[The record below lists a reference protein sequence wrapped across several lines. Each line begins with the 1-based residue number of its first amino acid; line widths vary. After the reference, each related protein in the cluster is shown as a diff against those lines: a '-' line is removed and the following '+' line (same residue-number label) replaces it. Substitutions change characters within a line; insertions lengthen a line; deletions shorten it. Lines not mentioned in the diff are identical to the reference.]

1 MKTPLQASHGDRLRD
16 FIARKWPTAPVSY
29 HIRCRGV
36 LRRWPNPTILAL
48 ETLRRTQ
55 DDGLVLAVAFPSC
68 YRGSISRILRRRVR
82 KVRYV
87 SRCEEWYMTRCSHY
101 SVGPI
106 ARIAPNHLITSD
118 PELWT
123 RINAVRS
130 PYKRSSWY
138 YHAAR
143 FETGKDNV
151 FTECDND
158 RHDARR
164 KKMVSGVSQSSA
176 CAFRGI
182 SICRSRS
189 NMTTADPL

>member
-1 MKTPLQASHGDRLRD
+1 MPAVWYV
-16 FIARKWPTAPVSY
+16 FISSLAPDEYS
-29 HIRCRGV
+29 
-36 LRRWPNPTILAL
+36 
-48 ETLRRTQ
+48 
-55 DDGLVLAVAFPSC
+55 S
-68 YRGSISRILRRRVR
+68 
-82 KVRYV
+82 
-87 SRCEEWYMTRCSHY
+87 

-118 PELWT
+118 LDFWT

-143 FETGKDNV
+143 FEPGKDNV

-164 KKMVSGVSQSSA
+164 KKMVAGVSQFLFETETVQLTLHSTLA
-176 CAFRGI
+176 RKTP
-182 SICRSRS
+182 R
-189 NMTTADPL
+189 